1 MLYKT
6 TAYLAHETN
15 TRNKRDNTHES
26 YNQARLKANDRQRAR
41 EQERARESEIA
52 RAH

>member
-15 TRNKRDNTHES
+15 TRNKRDNTQES
-26 YNQARLKANDRQRAR
+26 YNQARVKANDRQRAR
-41 EQERARESEIA
+41 EQERERE
-52 RAH
+52 